1 MHSYNSSE
9 ILVSVLRSTSFLLGH
24 YCYSGHDP
32 PLSELQRS
40 LGARCPNSKSKCEPG
55 KLPNAFESQ

>member
-40 LGARCPNSKSKCEPG
+40 LGGAM
-55 KLPNAFESQ
+55 SQLEVEMRAGQIA